1 MNLTQEIQKAIVIKN
16 THIYS
21 AVITM
26 YQGNFFSKTQ
36 PANVIYRVLSTNSDT
51 ARQKLIKQYGTQ
63 IVRHK
68 ANFHDFSLSTSYI
81 ISGAGTLSCNLTID
95 ALPSPIV
102 RAITRDQATYYFDNI
117 KNQKPA
123 FTIKIEIETNN
134 CGFIKPMYYLIS
146 SAKIISSSYP
156 RCSLQINGVPT
167 LDTLNMDGYVNV
179 QSAIITQDNGATLSA
194 TTVFDIKKAI
204 AEKYNRG
211 YVSLDPEGDSKY
223 FEYPENG
230 VLYVEDLLTTLN
242 TLFPEQQHEVSST
255 TIISMKRQQQ
265 MTRIGDLNTSTSL
278 LNDQHTTEYRS
289 APTKRYLLKKLQT
302 EFLQKRGFLYHED
315 NNVIYNIITLQGVMQ
330 INVDVAHTP
339 SIKIGDKVILYSR
352 KNDYNK
358 MYNKIYYVQSVVS
371 NFVAKAHDPSTGRT
385 NLQLC
390 DLLSLTE

>member
-1 MNLTQEIQKAIVIKN
+1 M
-16 THIYS
+16 
-21 AVITM
+21 
-26 YQGNFFSKTQ
+26 
-36 PANVIYRVLSTNSDT
+36 
-51 ARQKLIKQYGTQ
+51 
-63 IVRHK
+63 
-68 ANFHDFSLSTSYI
+68 
-81 ISGAGTLSCNLTID
+81 
-95 ALPSPIV
+95 
-102 RAITRDQATYYFDNI
+102 
-117 KNQKPA
+117 
-123 FTIKIEIETNN
+123 
-134 CGFIKPMYYLIS
+134 
-146 SAKIISSSYP
+146 
-156 RCSLQINGVPT
+156 
-167 LDTLNMDGYVNV
+167 
-179 QSAIITQDNGATLSA
+179 
-194 TTVFDIKKAI
+194 
-204 AEKYNRG
+204 
-211 YVSLDPEGDSKY
+211 SLDPEGDSKY

-315 NNVIYNIITLQGVMQ
+315 KNVIYNVITLQGVMQ

-371 NFVAKAHDPSTGRT
+371 NFVAKAHEASTGRT